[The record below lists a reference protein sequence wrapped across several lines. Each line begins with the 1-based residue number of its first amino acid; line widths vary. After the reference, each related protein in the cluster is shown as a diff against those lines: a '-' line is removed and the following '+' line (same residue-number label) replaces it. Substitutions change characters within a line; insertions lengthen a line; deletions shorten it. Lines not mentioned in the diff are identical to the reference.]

1 MSASD
6 ANRNVRPRLKSE
18 AELAFDESIRQCE
31 GTGLGLEESHVTRIF
46 SATASSCQML
56 MQTYNISLQ
65 TYNFSLHGDAAK
77 LSAVPWHIGGSVVV
91 TAVDSK
97 WAAANPKLLYRKLW
111 YSELW
116 FQSFGFASGI
126 ELANKRAIARQ
137 TYSFRQC
144 EGSGLGLEEP
154 LERDPTKYSFMRI
167 WLPQELQ
174 RLIFY
179 WHFRNEDYYY
189 PDEEFFF
196 PFLGGG
202 PLGTTAGLTAGGR
215 WLTRQEAADL
225 DEEYDLGYAAERYT
239 HVRLRRRADYYPDEE
254 CYYSYY
260 YYEDDDGRCD
270 YVSSDDDY
278 NRGASSGDD
287 Y

>member
-97 WAAANPKLLYRKLW
+97 WAAANSDSKWARLYQTNPRLYKIHLAQSFW

-116 FQSFGFASGI
+116 FQSFGFASAI

-154 LERDPTKYSFMRI
+154 LECHPTKLSFMRI

-196 PFLGGG
+196 PLLGGG
-202 PLGTTAGLTAGGR
+202 PLGTTTGLTARGR

-239 HVRLRRRADYYPDEE
+239 HVRLRRRVGPDVTF
-254 CYYSYY
+254 
-260 YYEDDDGRCD
+260 R
-270 YVSSDDDY
+270 
-278 NRGASSGDD
+278 SGEGL
-287 Y
+287 